1 MPRILPL
8 ALAAVLLQSAPQQ
21 SFKTAIDLVE
31 VEVTVLDRSG
41 KPVENLTPADFEVWT
56 SGKPRKVVEIYR
68 RTYGQTA
75 AASSAAPVTSDDR
88 AQTAAPGSG
97 RKFIL
102 AIDEHSLQV
111 GAGLAAV
118 NAAERFIDRLQPTD
132 LVGVHAYPTGTVTHD
147 LTSDHAAVRRV
158 LRNIRGLRVE
168 PEGRFHLTVSE
179 VIDIASGDPQAQR
192 AVLQRECGRGGC
204 RSDEIR
210 AEATT
215 LAAFLEM
222 TATQS
227 IAGLRGLVRGLGEI
241 PGRKI
246 LVLVSGGLVSTDRS
260 SGRVDPRAEISQLG
274 RDAAAANLDVF
285 ALHLD
290 WSFQES
296 LASKGG
302 LRTSYFRDS
311 NLAATGL
318 EIVAGTAGG
327 TVIRVRGTSPDV
339 AFSRIMRETSAYYVL
354 GVECGDEDRDG
365 RPRPIRVR
373 VKRSGIEIRHRSQVI
388 VPAR

>member
-8 ALAAVLLQSAPQQ
+8 ALAAVLAPSAYQQ
-21 SFKTAIDLVE
+21 TFKTAVDLVE
-31 VEVTVLDRSG
+31 VDVTVVDRNG
-41 KPVENLTPADFEVWT
+41 KPIEGLTAADFDVWIAP
-56 SGKPRKVVEIYR
+56 KQRKVVTIAR
-68 RTYGQTA
+68 RTYGPTA
-75 AASSAAPVTSDDR
+75 GDSSAAAATVGETT
-88 AQTAAPGSG
+88 QKAAPGSG

-118 NAAERFIDRLQPTD
+118 NAAERFIDRLQPND
-132 LVGVHAYPTGTVTHD
+132 LVGLHAYPTGVVTHD

-158 LRNIRGLRVE
+158 LRNIRGLRME
-168 PEGRFHLTVSE
+168 PESRFRMTVSE
-179 VIDIASGDPQAQR
+179 VIDIASGDTRAMQAVFR
-192 AVLQRECGRGGC
+192 RECGGGGC
-204 RSDEIR
+204 RPDEVR
-210 AEATT
+210 DEAIS

-227 IAGLRGLVRGLGEI
+227 IAGLRGLVRGLGEV
-241 PGRKI
+241 PGRKT
-246 LVLVSGGLVSTDRS
+246 LVLVSGGLVTTDRS
-260 SGRVDPRAEISQLG
+260 SGRANPRAEITQLG
-274 RDAAAANLDVF
+274 REAAAANLDLF

-290 WSFQES
+290 WSFQEA

-318 EIVAGTAGG
+318 EIIAGTAGG

-339 AFSRIMRETSAYYVL
+339 AFDRIMRETSAYYVL

-365 RPRPIRVR
+365 RPHPIRVK
-373 VKRSGIEIRHRSQVI
+373 VKRSGVEIRSRTEVI
-388 VPAR
+388 IPKR